1 MTAACQSRLA
11 LIARRSGRDLDDVLE
26 LWAER
31 AAIREYEGGMK
42 RKEAERMA
50 EDDVAGM
57 VLA

>member
-1 MTAACQSRLA
+1 MTDACMSRLA
-11 LIARRSGRDLDDVLE
+11 LIARRSGRSIDDVLE

-31 AAIREYEGGMK
+31 AAIREYDGGMK
-42 RKEAERMA
+42 RREAERAA